1 MKGIMVFTQRAVRR
15 WGWMC
20 GAAALVMLA
29 PSAHARQGAAP
40 AGTPAPAPDM
50 KRLVGDML
58 TRITL
63 MRLRAVPEPS
73 IADYRIA
80 ANSLRLL
87 RPLTPNDPEQL
98 RLEIE
103 AWEGAAD
110 PARLEESLRELVK
123 LDPSDTAAQLRLI
136 TTRFSKLHRV
146 EDRMAAYLQ
155 LLGPKGRSLDPSIRS
170 RLALDAALLSRDNGD
185 ETGFIEFLTQA
196 AQLDATNKDAVA
208 LASSYFIDRTDDPLE
223 KAKLLADV
231 VVADPTDVGAHFNLA
246 HGLMNLGAWSAARR
260 CLDLAHT
267 VFAKSYGQSD
277 SQKFIDNCI
286 VEWNS
291 KGAAAG
297 MKPVIDLYNITQANI
312 NLEHRKA
319 QLELKISNDARPDAA
334 LLTVPIESIRLYGAF
349 ALGDETMLQQSIA
362 LILTQSK
369 LVLKDFEPGGTLP
382 EGFPA
387 DRAGEVATSFRL
399 ESIVTR
405 LVANVDLGGAEEAL
419 ALLGSPDAPVK
430 LSDTALA
437 RFRAFL
443 DVRWCD
449 AERAIP
455 TLEFLAEGGDNL
467 ARLGLAIAAEQ
478 RGDNAEAAFHYA
490 IINLNEPLSVLG
502 SAARTKAERLGRP
515 VASKPGVPAIEAYFK
530 EWSPWLEGMVGDPYK
545 FVLLRAELVKPT
557 IDLFERA
564 MVRVQL
570 KNRSRQPLALGSLST
585 INSRLLFSPDL
596 RLSVRT
602 SVETPRPEVLDLT
615 RRLRLGPGEEI
626 KVEFWP
632 TRGSIG
638 IIMMLYPTD
647 TATVRWRLVQG
658 FQVSGKG
665 GFDTGPMCV
674 TADTGVLQ
682 RGAIVGFG
690 SVDELIAAL
699 PTLGG
704 RRLLEAVVLMTREMR
719 RRVKDEP
726 EAALTERLGRYA
738 QAVAARMET
747 MTSDERAFTI
757 IVMWHSGIFGTD
769 AGKLI
774 AFGARNDQSPYVRL
788 ALMHCAVLTP
798 TDPRLEEV
806 IASGTPIESELAQ
819 AVRQSIIESGPYRHP
834 PPEPE
839 E

>member
-1 MKGIMVFTQRAVRR
+1 MKGVMVFRQRAFRR
-15 WGWMC
+15 WGWMW
-20 GAAALVMLA
+20 AATALLMVV
-29 PSAHARQGAAP
+29 PGAHARQGSPP
-40 AGTPAPAPDM
+40 AEKPAPALDM

-73 IADYRIA
+73 VADYRIA

-87 RPLTPNDPEQL
+87 RPVAPNDPEQL

-103 AWEGAAD
+103 AWEGAAE
-110 PARLEESLRELVK
+110 PERLQEVLRELVK
-123 LDPSDTAAQLRLI
+123 LDPADTAAQLRLI
-136 TTRFSKLHRV
+136 TTRFARLHRV
-146 EDRMAAYLQ
+146 EDRLASYLQ
-155 LLGPKGRSLDPSIRS
+155 LLGPKGRALDPSIRS
-170 RLALDAALLSRDNGD
+170 RLALDAALLSRDHGD

-246 HGLMNLGAWSAARR
+246 HGLMNLGAWQAARR

-267 VFAKSYGQSD
+267 VLSKSYGQSD
-277 SQKFIDNCI
+277 SQKFIDNSI

-291 KGAAAG
+291 KDAAAG
-297 MKPVIDLYNITQANI
+297 MKPVIDLHNATQTNI

-319 QLELKISNDARPDAA
+319 QLELKVAPEARPDAA

-349 ALGDETMLQQSIA
+349 ALSDETMVQQSIA

-369 LVLKDFEPGGTLP
+369 MILKDFEPGGALP
-382 EGFPA
+382 EGFPV

-405 LVANVDLGGAEEAL
+405 LVANVDLGGAEETL
-419 ALLGSPDAPVK
+419 ALLSSPDAPVK
-430 LSDTALA
+430 LSDAALA

-449 AERAIP
+449 AERALP
-455 TLEFLAEGGDNL
+455 TLEFLADGGDNL
-467 ARLGLAIAAEQ
+467 ARLALAIAAEQ
-478 RGDNAEAAFHYA
+478 RGDWAEAAAHYA
-490 IINLNEPLSVLG
+490 TINLNEPLSVLG
-502 SAARTKAERLGRP
+502 SAARTKAELLGRP
-515 VASKPGVPAIEAYFK
+515 VPPKPGVPAIEAYFK

-545 FVLLRAELVKPT
+545 FILLRAELAKPT
-557 IDLFERA
+557 IGLFDRA
-564 MVRVQL
+564 VMRVTL
-570 KNRSRQPLALGSLST
+570 KNRSRQPLALGSLAT

-596 RLSVRT
+596 RLSART
-602 SVETPRPEVLDLT
+602 SVETPRPEVLDLS

-626 KVEFWP
+626 KADFWP

-674 TADTGVLQ
+674 TADSSVLQ
-682 RGAIVGFG
+682 RAAIVGFA

-699 PTLGG
+699 PTLSG
-704 RRLLEAVVLMTREMR
+704 RRLLEAVSLMTQELR

-726 EAALTERLGRYA
+726 EAALNERLGRYA
-738 QAVAARMET
+738 QAVAARMES
-747 MTSDERAFTI
+747 MSSEERAFTI
-757 IVMWHSGIFGTD
+757 IMLWHSGIFGTD

-774 AFGARNDQSPYVRL
+774 AFGARTDESPYVRL

-798 TDPRLEEV
+798 NDPRLEEV
-806 IASGTPIESELAQ
+806 ISSGTPVEMELAK